1 MMRFARKVSLVAFSL
16 LVVATSASAECAWVL
31 WSNLIS
37 SNPASRYAPST
48 GGLWIPESAGT
59 RAECE
64 KARERSQANAVTWE
78 AMGKGRRPVWWD
90 RMDRHSSPASPTP
103 WTRVGRRGSE
113 EEPVMAKRVK
123 KTKPTVPQII
133 LDMFDFSATSRHVWA
148 DESWRLRV
156 AAMMMWHLSR
166 HEADFALR
174 EPDRALVI
182 PRGMGNSDLLSV
194 FMLLAG
200 CAIEAIAKG
209 IYMRR
214 KKVKITHGRFPR
226 ALQNHDVGG
235 LL

>member
-1 MMRFARKVSLVAFSL
+1 
-16 LVVATSASAECAWVL
+16 
-31 WSNLIS
+31 
-37 SNPASRYAPST
+37 
-48 GGLWIPESAGT
+48 
-59 RAECE
+59 
-64 KARERSQANAVTWE
+64 
-78 AMGKGRRPVWWD
+78 
-90 RMDRHSSPASPTP
+90 
-103 WTRVGRRGSE
+103 
-113 EEPVMAKRVK
+113 MAKRVK

-235 LL
+235 LLKSLGVSLTIDEEALVRRLGTFVRWAGRYPVPLDAADMLSANLPEGGFGPPNMYRLHDGEMFEALFSRLEVLLLG